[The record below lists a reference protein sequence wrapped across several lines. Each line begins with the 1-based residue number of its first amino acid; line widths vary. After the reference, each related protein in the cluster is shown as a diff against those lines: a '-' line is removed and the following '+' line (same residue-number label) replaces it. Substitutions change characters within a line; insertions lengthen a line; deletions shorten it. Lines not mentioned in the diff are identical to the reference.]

1 MEAFMKDHS
10 DTIKLYVP
18 LLGRF
23 LIVVT
28 FLEDAFTIITAW
40 KNQLIFLH
48 LYRKFDYGVANLI
61 LLTNVVLMLSCSSLV
76 LARKHTEFAVGGL
89 IFVVI
94 TQALCYGMISD
105 FGYLLR
111 NLSVLGGLLI
121 MLCASWAR
129 KRPAMPGL
137 PMIEQKDHK
146 MYVQF
151 AGRVLIVL
159 TFLAFFSSL
168 ELNLL
173 TVIISIIGFGVCV
186 MVAVGYKAK
195 ISGIVLV
202 SMLSVLNF
210 LINDFWNLHQTHPR
224 KAFAKYDFL
233 QTLSIAGGLILLVD
247 SGPGAYSID
256 EKAKGL

>member
-10 DTIKLYVP
+10 DTIKQYIP
-18 LLGRF
+18 LMGRF
-23 LIVVT
+23 LIIVT
-28 FLEDAFTIITAW
+28 FLEDAFTIVTEW
-40 KNQLIFLH
+40 KNQLIFLNQ
-48 LYRKFDYGVANLI
+48 YRKIYYGVANLI
-61 LLTNVVLMLSCSSLV
+61 LFTNVVLMVSCSSLV
-76 LARKHTEFAVGGL
+76 LAREHTKFAAGGL

-105 FGYLLR
+105 FGYFLR

-121 MLCASWAR
+121 MLCTSWAR

-137 PMIEQKDHK
+137 PGIEQKDHK
-146 MYVQF
+146 MYVQL

-159 TFLAFFSSL
+159 TFLAFFFSL

-173 TVIISIIGFGVCV
+173 SVIISIVGFGVCV
-186 MVAVGYKAK
+186 MVAVGYRAK
-195 ISGIVLV
+195 MSGIVLV

-210 LINDFWNLHQTHPR
+210 LINDFWNLHQSHPR
-224 KAFAKYDFL
+224 KAFARYDFL

-247 SGPGAYSID
+247 NGPGAYSID
-256 EKAKGL
+256 EKAKEL

>member
-10 DTIKLYVP
+10 DTIKKYIP
-18 LLGRF
+18 LMGRF
-23 LIVVT
+23 LIIVT
-28 FLEDAFTIITAW
+28 FLEDAFTIVTEW
-40 KNQLIFLH
+40 KNQLIFLNQ
-48 LYRKFDYGVANLI
+48 YRKIYYGVANLI
-61 LLTNVVLMLSCSSLV
+61 LFTNVVLMISCSSLV
-76 LARKHTEFAVGGL
+76 LARKHIELAVGGL
-89 IFVVI
+89 IFVVV

-105 FGYLLR
+105 FGYFLR

-129 KRPAMPGL
+129 KRPVMAGL
-137 PMIEQKDHK
+137 PGIEQKDNK
-146 MYVQF
+146 MYVQL

-173 TVIISIIGFGVCV
+173 SVIVFVVGFGVCV

-233 QTLSIAGGLILLVD
+233 QTLSIAGGLILLVNN
-247 SGPGAYSID
+247 GPGAYSID
-256 EKAKGL
+256 EKAKEL